1 MEQLC
6 EYKNQTLEAFV
17 VASRLSAK
25 FDCPVAHQNCSFLA
39 TAHDCETELLS
50 HNDYDKHLK
59 RFKTLKQRMLATMLQ
74 NFLKKISFQIAN
86 MGKNANCTP
95 DIHYQLG

>member
-1 MEQLC
+1 MSTKTKLWKLLLWPAVC
-6 EYKNQTLEAFV
+6 LPSLIV
-17 VASRLSAK
+17 
-25 FDCPVAHQNCSFLA
+25 HQNCSVLA

-59 RFKTLKQRMLATMLQ
+59 RFKTLKQRMLATILQ
-74 NFLKKISFQIAN
+74 TFSKKISFQIAN
-86 MGKNANCTP
+86 MGENANCTP